1 MFRLPLLRVSP
12 ASVFAS
18 TAAVLVSAGVAWSQ
32 PELPRGFAKDVPAHA
47 SGEERNRQ
55 TDLRVM
61 EVQFKP
67 MRMIWAEITNPE
79 TGVKER
85 KEVWY
90 LLYRAIARPAAGR
103 QDETDTRPVNVVDAA
118 PQPTMFMPEFVL
130 TVFDDPEFNR
140 PESSHLDQVLPEAVE
155 AIRAVEQRPAYM
167 FEKRKIENS
176 LSIVQPFPDPIAPE
190 APAEEQDWVYGVA
203 TWSDIDPETD
213 YLQVTL
219 RGFTNAF
226 EMRPAPDGS
235 LQPWRKIISQQFS
248 RRGDR
253 FDPNQK
259 EFEFIGEPHWEYQP
273 DSTLWSEWRPPA
285 QIDPAVT
292 RR

>member
-1 MFRLPLLRVSP
+1 MFRLPLLPLSP
-12 ASVFAS
+12 AAVLAS
-18 TAAVLVSAGVAWSQ
+18 TALFVTTSVSWGQA
-32 PELPRGFAKDVPAHA
+32 ELPRGFAKDVPAYA

-67 MRMIWAEITNPE
+67 MRMAWVEITNPA
-79 TGVKER
+79 TGAKER

-90 LLYRAIARPAAGR
+90 LMYRAISRPASGR
-103 QDETDTRPVNVVDAA
+103 QDQTDTRPVNVVDAP

-130 TVFDDPEFNR
+130 TVFDDPAFAR
-140 PESSHLDQVLPEAVE
+140 PETSHLDQVLPEAVE

-176 LSIVQPFPDPIAPE
+176 LSIVQPFPDPIASE

-203 TWSDIDPETD
+203 TWTDIDPETD
-213 YLQVTL
+213 FLQLTM

-226 EMRPAPDGS
+226 ELRPAPDGS
-235 LQPWRKIISQQFS
+235 LQPWRKVISQQFS

-253 FDPNQK
+253 FDPNQN
-259 EFEFIGEPHWEYQP
+259 EFEFIGEPHWDYQP
-273 DSTLWSEWRPPA
+273 DATLWSDWKAPESLV
-285 QIDPAVT
+285 PAVT
-292 RR
+292 QR